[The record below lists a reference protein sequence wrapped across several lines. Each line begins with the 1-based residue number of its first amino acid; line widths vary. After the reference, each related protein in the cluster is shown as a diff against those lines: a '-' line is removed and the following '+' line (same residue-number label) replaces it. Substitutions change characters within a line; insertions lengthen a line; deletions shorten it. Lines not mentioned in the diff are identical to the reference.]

1 MNIVPIA
8 LLNPSIGIQG
18 VLGGVPLRC
27 LFKRTCYEED
37 RCMTT
42 SSCCSVHAKATA
54 PLGNQGL
61 QRTEHSGTLGMAQFC
76 PTQDSS
82 NGLFLL

>member
-42 SSCCSVHAKATA
+42 SSCCTFRAAAVFM
-54 PLGNQGL
+54 PRPQ
-61 QRTEHSGTLGMAQFC
+61 
-76 PTQDSS
+76 PP
-82 NGLFLL
+82 